1 MTEFAAWS
9 MLAAV
14 AGGLAVIV
22 ALLVR
27 GPMRA
32 VLTANATLAPSS
44 SFYVRTFGLVVALAA
59 IAAVAGAGLP
69 CEKQSESTMTLIWW
83 AAAQLQPL
91 CWSLGGFLMGYVL
104 LLTVLFAAL
113 GRYRDQ

>member
-1 MTEFAAWS
+1 MTEFIAWS

-14 AGGLAVIV
+14 AGGLTIIV
-22 ALLVR
+22 VLLVR

-32 VLTANATLAPSS
+32 VLTANAYLSPASP
-44 SFYVRTFGLVVALAA
+44 FYIRTFVLVVALAA

-69 CEKQSESTMTLIWW
+69 CEKQSENTMTLVWW
-83 AAAQLQPL
+83 AAGQLHPL